1 MRRRLLNVVGA
12 ENDIDALEDN
22 KEYLTGGLA
31 RKLCEPSFCTN
42 RKVLLGLD
50 IHECAFTFKAEHKS
64 FGYENNNF
72 NFSATY
78 RVAALYP
85 TDQRHPWIVYH

>member
-31 RKLCEPSFCTN
+31 RK
-42 RKVLLGLD
+42 
-50 IHECAFTFKAEHKS
+50 
-64 FGYENNNF
+64 
-72 NFSATY
+72 
-78 RVAALYP
+78 
-85 TDQRHPWIVYH
+85 